1 MRPASTQRGGGEGK
15 RGGGS
20 ALKSVAPLILVNAA
34 INLSL
39 TRRPFQG
46 Y

>member
-20 ALKSVAPLILVNAA
+20 ALKSIAPLILVNAA
-34 INLSL
+34 IKRLVKYVQ
-39 TRRPFQG
+39 F
-46 Y
+46 